1 MRIGVIGASGKIGA
15 MRIQTIQENPKTSLA
30 AVMDVTEDLALKNAN
45 GAPHFTD
52 VDAMLETPMDAVVVS
67 TPPAIREGIC
77 LKAFDKGLHV
87 LVEKPLSNTAEA
99 GKRII
104 DAAKA
109 KGLIIAGGF
118 NMRYY
123 PAFAY
128 VRDVLDSGALGTID
142 HVRVFGGHNGLSNF
156 QTEWQYKAP
165 ASGGGAMWDVGIH
178 MTDMA
183 TFVMGEITS
192 VYGTATN
199 TVWGVDGSED
209 NSMAVFRNADGL
221 AASYHATWNEWKG
234 YLSAIEVYGDKGMVR
249 GQYAPM
255 QNVLITMTS
264 PGNNAKTVK
273 KRYLD
278 IAIREK
284 LKSWTTTAVASFA
297 DELGDFIAHVE
308 GKSDLRIA
316 DGHDALRSIEV
327 AEAARKSQE
336 TGEVVHLERR
346 GPFRG

>member
-1 MRIGVIGASGKIGA
+1 MRIGVIGSSGKIGA
-15 MRIQTIQENPKTSLA
+15 MRVQTILENPRTSLA
-30 AVMDVTEDLALKNAN
+30 GVMDVTEELAAKHAN

-52 VDAMLETPMDAVVVS
+52 VDALLDTPMDAVVIS
-67 TPPAIREGIC
+67 TPPAIREEIC
-77 LKAFDKGLHV
+77 LKAFDRGLHV
-87 LVEKPLSNTAEA
+87 LVEKPLSNTAAA
-99 GKRII
+99 GLRMIE
-104 DAAKA
+104 AAKKA
-109 KGLIIAGGF
+109 NLIIAGGF

-128 VRDVLDSGALGTID
+128 VRDILDSGQIGAID
-142 HVRVFGGHNGLSNF
+142 HVRVFGGHHGLSNF
-156 QTEWQYKAP
+156 SSEWQYKAP

-183 TFVMGEITS
+183 TFVMGEIAS

-199 TVWGVDGSED
+199 NVWRVDGSED
-209 NSMAVFRNADGL
+209 NAMAVFKNADGL
-221 AASYHATWNEWKG
+221 AAIYHATWNEWRG
-234 YLSAIEVYGDKGMVR
+234 YLSAIEVYGEKGMVR

-278 IAIREK
+278 VAVREK
-284 LKSWTTTAVASFA
+284 LKSWTSTAVMSFA
-297 DELGDFIAHVE
+297 DELSDFLGLVE
-308 GKSDLRIA
+308 GKSGLRIA

-327 AEAARKSQE
+327 AEAARESNV
-336 TGEVVHLERR
+336 TGEVVRLEQR